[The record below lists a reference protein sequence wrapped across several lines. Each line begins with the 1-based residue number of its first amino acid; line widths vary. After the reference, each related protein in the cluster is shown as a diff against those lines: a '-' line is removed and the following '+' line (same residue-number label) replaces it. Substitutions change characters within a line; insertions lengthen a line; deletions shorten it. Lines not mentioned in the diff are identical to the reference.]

1 MFTKYRIR
9 IQRAMFYLMDKR
21 PASVMAHMAITGQ
34 FSAAPDAMEPLFA
47 RNLGNPFSPSVLQG
61 SSILNIP
68 MPWNLFRMAN

>member
-34 FSAAPDAMEPLFA
+34 FTHAPDAMEPLFA
-47 RNLGNPFSPSVLQG
+47 RNLGNPFTPSVLQG
-61 SSILNIP
+61 GSLLNVP
-68 MPWNLFRMAN
+68 MPWNLFRMAY